1 MSNRRVVVTGLGLVT
16 PLGNDV
22 STTWEAILAGKSGI
36 RPITHFDISEF
47 SPSRFAEGKLEI
59 ETNVI

>member
-47 SPSRFAEGKLEI
+47 SVRFGGTIVDFDITE
-59 ETNVI
+59 